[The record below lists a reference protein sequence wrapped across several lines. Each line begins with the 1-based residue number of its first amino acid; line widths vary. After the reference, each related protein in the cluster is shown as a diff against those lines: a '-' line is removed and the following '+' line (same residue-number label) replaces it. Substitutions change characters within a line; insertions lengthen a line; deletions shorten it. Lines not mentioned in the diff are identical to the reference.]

1 MAERA
6 YADHCAKNGKPQSHQ
21 LAKVR
26 FFFPLSLAFFFFD
39 FEFDKSIC

>member
-26 FFFPLSLAFFFFD
+26 FFFPFSLTFSRFFFFD
-39 FEFDKSIC
+39 